1 MKKYFKFIARIFF
14 IIVCAVGIYTN
25 IVKTNSDA
33 FMGNGTA
40 LNFYTLQSNILVLIT
55 EVILL
60 FYSFSDVNKTSKFYR
75 PIAILKYIT
84 TTAITL
90 TFLVFWGMLAPYME
104 LESLLEPSCI
114 LVHVIT
120 PIFMI
125 IDFLI
130 ENDKE
135 MLKMRDVGYTLIPPV
150 YYLVYC
156 LVRAEISDTT
166 LTGGSRYPY
175 WFIDVD
181 MYGWFGN
188 ENGIGVIYWVILMV
202 FIVLGI
208 GFGLMFSKK
217 KLKRN
222 NV

>member
-1 MKKYFKFIARIFF
+1 MKKYLKFIARIFF
-14 IIVCAVGIYTN
+14 IIVCAVGIYAN
-25 IVKTNSDA
+25 IVRTNADA

-60 FYSFSDVNKTSKFYR
+60 FYSFFDADKTSKFSR
-75 PIAILKYIT
+75 PIAILKYVT

-104 LESLLEPSCI
+104 IASLIEPSCL
-114 LVHVIT
+114 LVHAIT

-125 IDFLI
+125 IDFLVG
-130 ENDKE
+130 NDE
-135 MLKMRDVGYTLIPPV
+135 ELLKKRDVGYTLIPPI
-150 YYLVYC
+150 YYLIYC

-181 MYGWFGN
+181 VYGWFGN
-188 ENGIGVIYWVILMV
+188 ENGIGVIYWVIFMM
-202 FIVLGI
+202 FIVWSIGLGLI
-208 GFGLMFSKK
+208 LLKK
-217 KLKRN
+217 KLKHN